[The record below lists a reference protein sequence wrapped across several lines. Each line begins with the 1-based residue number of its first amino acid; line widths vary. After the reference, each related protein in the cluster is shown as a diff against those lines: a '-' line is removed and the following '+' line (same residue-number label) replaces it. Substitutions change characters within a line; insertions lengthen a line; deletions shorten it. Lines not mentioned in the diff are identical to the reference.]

1 MLFATAGCLRRTYG
15 CEDDWGPVCCLNKRP
30 TQPAEGVTEGG
41 VAEGG
46 VTEGGLTEGGL
57 PFGVP
62 GI

>member
-1 MLFATAGCLRRTYG
+1 
-15 CEDDWGPVCCLNKRP
+15 LNKRP

-46 VTEGGLTEGGL
+46 VTEGGL